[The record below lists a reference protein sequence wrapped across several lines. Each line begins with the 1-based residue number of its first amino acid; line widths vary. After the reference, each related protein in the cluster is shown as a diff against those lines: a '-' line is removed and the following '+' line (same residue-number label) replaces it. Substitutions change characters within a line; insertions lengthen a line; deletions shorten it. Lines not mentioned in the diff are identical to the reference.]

1 MPRRLS
7 SYARERIVRL
17 WQQGKTPAQ
26 IVTDLA
32 KEEIWTTRCTVTR
45 RIFSWTKGAGL
56 EDQRRSGRP
65 SVITESIAEYLDRM
79 LEDDGEISA
88 MELHRLIAKKFGKQ
102 IPAQT
107 IRLFLR
113 QKLQWVV
120 VRTKVG
126 PMISDKNKAKRM
138 EFAQRCLTAKDSFD
152 DVIWT
157 DESSVQLVKHTRS
170 MRVNVGKEQP
180 NRTVAK
186 HAVKVHVWAGISKRG
201 AMKICVFD
209 QIMNAQV
216 YVGIL
221 EDFLVPFIAERFSDG
236 HRFMQDNDPKHTSR
250 LARGYL
256 KEHDINWW
264 HTPASSADI
273 NPIERVWAELKWYI
287 AQRVKPLNKK
297 DLVNGIVSFWS

>member
-7 SYARERIVRL
+7 SYAHEWIVRL

-32 KEEIWTTRCTVTR
+32 KEEIWTTRRTVTR
-45 RIFSWTKGAGL
+45 RIFSWTKGSGL
-56 EDQRRSGRP
+56 EDQRKSGQP

-107 IRLFLR
+107 IRRFLR

-120 VRTKVG
+120 V
-126 PMISDKNKAKRM
+126 ISDKNKAKRM

-157 DESSVQLVKHTRS
+157 DESSVQLVKHSRS
-170 MRVNVGKEQP
+170 MRVKVGKEQP
-180 NRTVAK
+180 HKPVAK

-201 AMKICVFD
+201 ATKICVFD
-209 QIMNAQV
+209 RIM
-216 YVGIL
+216 
-221 EDFLVPFIAERFSDG
+221 ES
-236 HRFMQDNDPKHTSR
+236 
-250 LARGYL
+250 
-256 KEHDINWW
+256 
-264 HTPASSADI
+264 
-273 NPIERVWAELKWYI
+273 
-287 AQRVKPLNKK
+287 
-297 DLVNGIVSFWS
+297 

>member
-7 SYARERIVRL
+7 SYACEQIVRL

-32 KEEIWTTRCTVTR
+32 KEEIWTTKRTVTR
-45 RIFSWTKGAGL
+45 RIFSWTKGTGL

-88 MELHRLIAKKFGKQ
+88 MELHRLITKKFGKQ

-107 IRLFLR
+107 IQRFLR
-113 QKLQWVV
+113 QKLKWVV

-126 PMISDKNKAKRM
+126 PMSSDKNKAKRV

-157 DESSVQLVKHTRS
+157 DQSS
-170 MRVNVGKEQP
+170 
-180 NRTVAK
+180 
-186 HAVKVHVWAGISKRG
+186 
-201 AMKICVFD
+201 
-209 QIMNAQV
+209 
-216 YVGIL
+216 
-221 EDFLVPFIAERFSDG
+221 
-236 HRFMQDNDPKHTSR
+236 
-250 LARGYL
+250 
-256 KEHDINWW
+256 
-264 HTPASSADI
+264 
-273 NPIERVWAELKWYI
+273 
-287 AQRVKPLNKK
+287 
-297 DLVNGIVSFWS
+297 